1 MDTDVIVVR
10 PLDSLKRNTI
20 GREDKN
26 YLNGAFMTFEKGN
39 MYLKACSEE
48 FARNYD
54 PHSWG
59 GNGRELLTR
68 VWKRNRKSNDV
79 QVVQYHAIQMF
90 PHSKIKKQCF
100 YETSGKNFDSKMR
113 IIRTEAYSVHL
124 NSRITGGEERMYN
137 RLKEG
142 TICSHLFNEYCVIC
156 NDIIILNDIMYGI
169 AQNNFTLKIYI
180 IIIINFEFTQKY
192 YTYT

>member
-1 MDTDVIVVR
+1 MDSMYWYSHESDLLRILILYQWGGVYMDADVIVVR
-10 PLDSLKRNTI
+10 PLDSLKMNAI

-39 MYLKACSEE
+39 MYLKACLEE

-68 VWKRNRKSNDV
+68 VWKRNGRSNDV
-79 QVVQYHAIQMF
+79 QVVHYHAIQMF

-124 NSRITGGEERMYN
+124 NSRITGEER
-137 RLKEG
+137 RR
-142 TICSHLFNEYCVIC
+142 
-156 NDIIILNDIMYGI
+156 
-169 AQNNFTLKIYI
+169 NNL
-180 IIIINFEFTQKY
+180 QPSL
-192 YTYT
+192 